1 MDSVRIFIW
10 NLGETSNVLGKG
22 IKKSW
27 GWLGL
32 TVLLLGSPCGWAAE
46 FSASFKGTDIQEF
59 INTVSKNLNKTVIID
74 PTVRGTIS
82 VRSYDMMDEGQY
94 YQFFLSV
101 LDVYGFSVV
110 PMDNGVL
117 KVIRS
122 KDAKSSSIPL
132 ANNEQPGVGDELVTR
147 VVPLNNVAARD
158 LAPLLRQ
165 LNDNAGAGT
174 VVHYEPSNVLLMTG
188 RAAVIKRLVDIVNT
202 VDKTGDREM
211 ITVSL
216 TYASAEDVAKLVNDL
231 NKTDEK
237 NALPSTMLANVVAD
251 ERTNSVVVSGEEN
264 ARQRAVEMIR
274 QLDRKQVAQGGT
286 KVIYLKY
293 AKALDLIEVLAGNGT
308 SGNRNSSSTNSSRP
322 SSTRSNNTLNN
333 SNSSSSGSS
342 SGSGSSSSSSSSS
355 MGFGSAFGSA
365 NSSGG
370 RTIVIQGKEV
380 TVRAHDQTNS
390 LIITAPPD
398 IMRDLEQVINQ
409 LDIRRPQVLVEAIIA
424 EIQDADGLNMGI
436 QWANKRAGMI
446 QFPNSNASNNIPI
459 STAVI
464 GTDQF
469 RSDGTLTTAY
479 ANALGSFNGITA
491 GFYRGN
497 WSMLLTALSSD
508 SKNDVLATP
517 SIVTLDN
524 MEATFNVG
532 QEVPVLTGSQT
543 TVGSGNNIFN
553 TVERKTVGIK
563 LRVKPQINEGDSVLL
578 QIEQEVSSVAE
589 GNSST
594 NSSLGVTFNTR
605 TVNNA
610 VMVTNGETVVVG
622 GLLDKNTIETNN
634 KVPLLG
640 DIPWLGSLFRSKVQ
654 TMNKRNLMLFLR
666 PTIIRDPGQFQ
677 DASINK
683 YRSFN
688 NEQQKQRGEGNG
700 VLDNNTLRLSGGNTY
715 TFRQVQSSI
724 SAFYQP
730 EGR

>member
-1 MDSVRIFIW
+1 M
-10 NLGETSNVLGKG
+10 
-22 IKKSW
+22 KKSW

-82 VRSYDMMDEGQY
+82 VRSYDMMNEGQY

-188 RAAVIKRLVDIVNT
+188 RAAVIKRLVDIINT

-211 ITVSL
+211 VTVAL
-216 TYASAEDVAKLVNDL
+216 TYASADDVAKLVNEL
-231 NKTDEK
+231 NKSDEK

-274 QLDRKQVAQGGT
+274 QLDRKQVVQGGT

-308 SGNRNSSSTNSSRP
+308 SGNRNSSSSNASRSSSSRSGNSS
-322 SSTRSNNTLNN
+322 SSS
-333 SNSSSSGSS
+333 SNSSSGSSGSS
-342 SGSGSSSSSSSSS
+342 SGNSSSSSSSSS
-355 MGFGSAFGSA
+355 MGFGSAFGSTS
-365 NSSGG
+365 SSGG
-370 RTIVIQGKEV
+370 RTITIQGKEV

-424 EIQDADGLNMGI
+424 EIQDADGLNLGI
-436 QWANKRAGMI
+436 QWANKRAGMT
-446 QFPNSNASNNIPI
+446 QFTNTGIPI

-479 ANALGSFNGITA
+479 ASALSSFNGITA

-578 QIEQEVSSVAE
+578 QIEQEVSSVADS
-589 GNSST
+589 NSST

-640 DIPWLGSLFRSKVQ
+640 DIPWLGSLFRSKSQ
-654 TMNKRNLMLFLR
+654 TMSKRNLMLFLR

-677 DASINK
+677 EASVSK

-688 NEQQKQRGEGNG
+688 NEQQQQRGEGNG

-724 SAFYQP
+724 SAFYKP